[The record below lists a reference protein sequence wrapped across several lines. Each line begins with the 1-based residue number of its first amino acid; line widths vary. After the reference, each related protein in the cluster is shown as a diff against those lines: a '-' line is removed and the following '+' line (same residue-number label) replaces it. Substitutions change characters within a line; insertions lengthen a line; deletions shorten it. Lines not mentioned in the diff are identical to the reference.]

1 MLVLIMILFQQSE
14 AELRGS
20 VMKEQVNSFVIECNS
35 SLSSPI
41 GSYMQIPQPSL
52 RGELKESII

>member
-1 MLVLIMILFQQSE
+1 MLVLIMIFQQSE

-20 VMKEQVNSFVIECNS
+20 VMKEEVNSFVIECNS

-52 RGELKESII
+52 RGELEESII